1 MPQMINLPQ
10 MNFFIEKQLIKFS
23 CTYYLVSFCK
33 ILKNSYSQSR
43 VMGMCHF
50 QTQNGKFVLNK
61 FFLVQTITLIHLLA
75 LFIAQNL

>member
-33 ILKNSYSQSR
+33 ILKNS
-43 VMGMCHF
+43 
-50 QTQNGKFVLNK
+50 
-61 FFLVQTITLIHLLA
+61 
-75 LFIAQNL
+75 